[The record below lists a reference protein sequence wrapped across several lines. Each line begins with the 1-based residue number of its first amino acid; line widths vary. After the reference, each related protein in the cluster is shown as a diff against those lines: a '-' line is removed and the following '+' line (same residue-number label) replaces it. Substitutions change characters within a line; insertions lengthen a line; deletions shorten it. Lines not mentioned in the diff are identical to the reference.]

1 MRSPRKRTWFCS
13 TSMVAPRREVSDA
26 GLFELQA
33 YVLSGQRR
41 GLSPPGSRFQRERES
56 GTHKMRERME
66 VFPLPDAP
74 IRRT

>member
-1 MRSPRKRTWFCS
+1 M
-13 TSMVAPRREVSDA
+13 SDA
-26 GLFELQA
+26 GLFELE
-33 YVLSGQRR
+33 SGQYIRAQQRSSRDR
-41 GLSPPGSRFQRERES
+41 GPARS